1 MLGILICLGY
11 LIPELQTLNTIRY
24 ILYLTKLL
32 YFNGTLSFFIYLI
45 YVMVVLA
52 WCKCVNVALSVAMN
66 SSKQVLYIW
75 CNDN

>member
-32 YFNGTLSFFIYLI
+32 YFNGILSFFMYLI
-45 YVMVVLA
+45 HVMVVLA